1 MRNTFLMFIVS
12 VVTASA
18 LYADNLPPKKYY
30 NNPSSS
36 LIGFI
41 LLNHSR
47 ILHEITYGDGDF
59 VRSVISQKAGR
70 LSLETLQTMSS
81 NINDPYLFAKAISE
95 F

>member
-1 MRNTFLMFIVS
+1 MGNALHGWIIVLCTVS
-12 VVTASA
+12 TLCAESI
-18 LYADNLPPKKYY
+18 PPQKYY

-47 ILHEITYGDGDF
+47 ILHEINHGDGDF
-59 VRSVISQKAGR
+59 VRSVISQKAGK
-70 LSLETLQTMSS
+70 LSLETLRTMSS
-81 NINDPYLFAKAISE
+81 NIDDPYQFAKTISE